1 MAPVWVHVQAAP
13 YLKSR
18 LSHVTRYLTSRLA
31 FQISKDWVALINC
44 QLEHTSCQS
53 GKCVAV
59 SVPESAYF
67 KFKLLGKNVLKSNWM
82 CAITADAVLAFP
94 QETRM
99 AGIWLDPVK
108 IVWHQRLCL
117 YSNFQFMKTVSDRII
132 REFSG
137 LYSKQLKSG
146 LSVTIKLIKIHLTI
160 FLSVGKNL
168 KFLFRLSSLCFINC
182 YCTMLG

>member
-1 MAPVWVHVQAAP
+1 M
-13 YLKSR
+13 
-18 LSHVTRYLTSRLA
+18 
-31 FQISKDWVALINC
+31 ALINC

-82 CAITADAVLAFP
+82 CAITADAVLAFELP
-94 QETRM
+94 FLKERHWTHTRM